1 METRPS
7 RRVFFCRETKD
18 SVRFPLPPQFTRLLI
33 MSIVS
38 VCLTPGIQRSVAIDA
53 LTIGEVNR
61 LKAAY
66 VDVSGKGVNVCRVL
80 QRLKIAACCLSQ
92 GGSNADELML
102 LAQREGLNLHLIP
115 SSGLLRTCTSIIET
129 TTAGGCRVTEL
140 IEPSPTVEAPCIQE
154 ITRTVKALLP
164 TAQALVIAGS
174 MAPGFPADYQA
185 KLAALARAANVPV
198 FLDLQGAPLSAAI
211 AEQPALVKINLS
223 EFVATFLADQFQG
236 GEHSGVL
243 AQLVLADELLEALAG
258 VSRQYATAFVLT
270 RGARSILIAQG
281 GEVRVVPVTPLAPSE
296 VFNPIGSGDA
306 FLAGMLARMIAAA
319 PSVKRC
325 FTLDELAHASI
336 FATACAQSNART
348 ARPGFLEDSFAL
360 DYRA

>member
-1 METRPS
+1 
-7 RRVFFCRETKD
+7 
-18 SVRFPLPPQFTRLLI
+18 

-102 LAQREGLNLHLIP
+102 LAQREGLNLRLIP
-115 SSGLLRTCTSIIET
+115 SSGMLRTCTSIIET
-129 TTAGGCRVTEL
+129 AAAGGCRVTEL
-140 IEPSPTVEAPCIQE
+140 IEPSPTVEPPCIQE
-154 ITRTVKALLP
+154 ITRAVKALLP

-174 MAPGFPADYQA
+174 MAPGFPSDYQA
-185 KLAALARAANVPV
+185 KLAALAREAKVPV
-198 FLDLQGAPLSAAI
+198 FLDLQGAPLRAAI
-211 AEQPALVKINLS
+211 AEQPAMVKINLS
-223 EFVATFLADQFQG
+223 EFVATFLADRFTG

-243 AQLVLADELLEALAG
+243 AQPVLADDIVQAVAD

-270 RGARSILIAQG
+270 RGARSILLAQG
-281 GEVRVVPVTPLAPSE
+281 GAVRVVPVTPLASNE
-296 VFNPIGSGDA
+296 VLNPIGSGDA
-306 FLAGMLARMIAAA
+306 FLAGMLARLIAAA
-319 PSVKRC
+319 PAPAGAG
-325 FTLDELAHASI
+325 FTMDALECASI

>member
-1 METRPS
+1 
-7 RRVFFCRETKD
+7 
-18 SVRFPLPPQFTRLLI
+18 

-38 VCLTPGIQRSVAIDA
+38 VCLTPGIQRSVVIDA
-53 LTIGEVNR
+53 LNIGEVNR

-80 QRLKIAACCLSQ
+80 QRLKIPACCLSQ

-102 LAQREGLNLHLIP
+102 LAQREGLNLKLVA
-115 SSGLLRTCTSIIET
+115 STGMLRTCTSIIET
-129 TTAGGCRVTEL
+129 SPASGCRVTEL
-140 IEPSPTVEAPCIQE
+140 IEPSPTVEEPCIQE
-154 ITRTVKALLP
+154 ITRSVKGLLP

-185 KLAALARAANVPV
+185 KLAALARAAGVPV
-198 FLDLQGAPLSAAI
+198 FLDLQGAPLRAAI
-211 AEQPALVKINLS
+211 AEQPVLVKINLS
-223 EFVATFLADQFQG
+223 EFVATFLSHRFQG

-243 AQLVLADELLEALAG
+243 AQPELADEILEAVAD
-258 VSRQYATAFVLT
+258 VSRQYATTFVLT
-270 RGARSILIAQG
+270 RGANSILIAQG
-281 GEVRVVPVTPLAPSE
+281 GEVRVVPVKPLSPAE

-306 FLAGMLARMIAAA
+306 FLAGMVVRLISAA
-319 PSVKRC
+319 PSTDPR
-325 FTLDELAHASI
+325 FTMAALVGACV